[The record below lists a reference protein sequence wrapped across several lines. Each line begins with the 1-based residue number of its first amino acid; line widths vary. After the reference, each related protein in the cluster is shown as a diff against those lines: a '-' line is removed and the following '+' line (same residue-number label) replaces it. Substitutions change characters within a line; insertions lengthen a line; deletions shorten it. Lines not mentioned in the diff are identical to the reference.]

1 MSMARE
7 LENAPGKNVG
17 ENVSEDVKREYI
29 GRIYFVNLEP
39 YSSNQGQTLAIASSL
54 AREGWDAHIIC
65 RASCR
70 LLPMAKSLSLP
81 VHAFPDE
88 GGKSLPMAWRLLR
101 VIRTQEKKNG
111 APYLVHACDPTASQL
126 VSLAWKLNKKLR
138 IVHTRRVPIMEANH
152 KAVRCYQT
160 PQAKIITDSLAGK
173 IALRLSGLDPHL
185 LHTIT
190 CGIDPSGY
198 SARTERNDGRFVF
211 AMTGELMPQR
221 GHSQLFEAL
230 PLLEGN
236 TGLPPWEVRILGE
249 GPYFSAFFAEA
260 QQRNVTNRL
269 AFLSGMDPDREL
281 SRCDALVLPAPE
293 GESYL
298 PLILQGWAANV
309 PVITVNRLDHA
320 EVLQDDVNCLFIQP
334 SDIEGLAKQMT
345 RLAKDAD
352 LRAKLV
358 EGGKASLARFSLRT
372 MVTEH
377 KRLYRDIL
385 A

>member
-1 MSMARE
+1 MSMAHE
-7 LENAPGKNVG
+7 LGNAPGEKPG
-17 ENVSEDVKREYI
+17 ENAKREYA
-29 GRIYFVNLEP
+29 GRVYFVNLEP
-39 YSSNQGQTLAIASSL
+39 YSSNQGQTLAIASAL
-54 AREGWDAHIIC
+54 AREGWDAHIVC

-70 LLPMAKSLSLP
+70 LAPMAKALSLP

-101 VIRTQEKKNG
+101 AIRAEEKKNG
-111 APYLVHACDPTASQL
+111 APHLVHACDPTASQL

-152 KAVRCYQT
+152 KAVRCYQV

-190 CGIDPSGY
+190 CGIDPSG
-198 SARTERNDGRFVF
+198 RPTRKDRHDGRFVF
-211 AMTGELMPQR
+211 GMTGELMPQR

-230 PLLEGN
+230 PLLEN
-236 TGLPPWEVRILGE
+236 NSGLPPWEVRILGE
-249 GPYFSAFFAEA
+249 GPNFSAFFAEA
-260 QQRNVTNRL
+260 EQKNITGRL
-269 AFLSGMDPDREL
+269 AFLNGTDPDAEL
-281 SRCDALVLPAPE
+281 ARCDALVLPAPE

-298 PLILQGWAANV
+298 PLILQGWAAEV

-320 EVLQDDVNCLFIQP
+320 EVLQDETNCLFVHP
-334 SDIEGLAKQMT
+334 SDMEGLAKQMA
-345 RLAKDAD
+345 RLAKDES
-352 LRAKLV
+352 LREKLV

-372 MVTEH
+372 TVTEH